1 MQFKFPEK
9 STKNFLSKDNFTGKD
24 LQKTYSNFSDS
35 ADEIRKSLE
44 TRKISENV
52 ILKVTQLLE
61 NVGVPDFNTFE
72 LDEYIGRK
80 TLFYITN
87 AIFTDLEFENYYD
100 QEKFKNFMHAIT
112 EGYNREVDY
121 HNDLHA
127 ADVIQT
133 SYVFMYKG
141 NLKEKLK
148 LHDFDILA
156 ALLAAACHD
165 FKHPGFNN
173 IFLVNTKSPLA
184 IRYHGKSKK
193 FYYRR
198 ITS

>member
-1 MQFKFPEK
+1 MGFTRMQSKLLK
-9 STKNFLSKDNFTGKD
+9 SLDNPRKSLISFTSLD
-24 LQKTYSNFSDS
+24 LQKSYSDCSVSAGSPDS
-35 ADEIRKSLE
+35 KKQSEE
-44 TRKISENV
+44 TSKISENA

-61 NVGVPDFNTFE
+61 EVESPDFNIFE

-80 TLFYITN
+80 TLFYTTN
-87 AIFTDLEFENYYD
+87 AIFTALDFEGYYD

-112 EGYNREVDY
+112 EGYNREVPY

-127 ADVIQT
+127 ADVTQT

-148 LHDFDILA
+148 LQDLDILA

-173 IFLVNTKSPLA
+173 IYLVNTKSPLA
-184 IRYHGKSKK
+184 IRYNGKTK
-193 FYYRR
+193 
-198 ITS
+198 